1 VGPVTAAAPLE
12 AGEVVWL
19 RNDEALASAGR
30 RAASELARRVG
41 LGEDRTGD
49 LALAVTE
56 AATNLLRHSV
66 DGALAL
72 RVTVR
77 GGQAD
82 VEMLALDSGPGIAQ
96 LSVALRDGSSTAGT
110 LGLGLGTIRRLADA
124 FAIHT
129 LPGRGTGLYA
139 RFTGPL
145 APGEAAAEPGP
156 VEIAGL
162 TRPISGETQ
171 CGDTWAARELPP
183 GPAAEG
189 PSPMMVMMCDG
200 LGHGPLAARAGDEAR
215 TAFRESR
222 ATEPAAVIAD
232 VHTRLRSTRGAAVA
246 VARVDPAARR
256 VALCGAGN
264 ISAFVLTED
273 SRHSLTSTPGIVGH
287 NVGRPQTYEVAL
299 PPGGVLVLHSDGLR
313 SRWQPGDFPGL
324 LAVNPALIAGQL
336 LWQAGTHRDDAA
348 IVVVKV
354 PS

>member
-1 VGPVTAAAPLE
+1 MTPAPPME

-19 RNDEALASAGR
+19 RTDEALASAGR
-30 RAASELARRVG
+30 RAAAELGRRVG
-41 LGEDRTGD
+41 LGEDRAGD

-72 RVTVR
+72 RLAAR

-82 VEMLALDSGPGIAQ
+82 VEVLALDSGPGIAE

-110 LGLGLGTIRRLADA
+110 LGVGLGAIRRLADT
-124 FAIHT
+124 FAIHSV
-129 LPGRGTGLYA
+129 PGRGTGVFA
-139 RFTGPL
+139 GFTGPSV
-145 APGEAAAEPGP
+145 PGTSGVPAP

-171 CGDTWAARELPP
+171 CGDTWAARGTQAETE
-183 GPAAEG
+183 AADG
-189 PSPMMVMMCDG
+189 TDSIMVMMCDG

-215 TAFRESR
+215 FAFRESR
-222 ATEPAAVIAD
+222 ATDPAGVLAD
-232 VHTRLRSTRGAAVA
+232 IHTRLRSTRGAAVA
-246 VARVDPAARR
+246 VARVDLAGRR

-264 ISAFVLTED
+264 IAGMVMGDD
-273 SRHSLTSTPGIVGH
+273 SRQSLLSTPGIVGH
-287 NVGRPQTYEVAL
+287 NVGRPQTYEAAL
-299 PPGGVLVLHSDGLR
+299 PPGAALILHSDGLR
-313 SRWQPGDFPGL
+313 SRWQPADFPGL
-324 LAVNPALIAGQL
+324 LHVPPALIAGQL

-348 IVVVKV
+348 VVVVKV